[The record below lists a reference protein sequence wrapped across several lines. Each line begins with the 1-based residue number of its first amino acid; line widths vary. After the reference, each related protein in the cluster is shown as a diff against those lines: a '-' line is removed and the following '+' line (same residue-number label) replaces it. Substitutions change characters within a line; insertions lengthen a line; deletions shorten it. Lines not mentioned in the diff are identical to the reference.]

1 MTTMTREFTKEQLI
15 DQAKGCLMLA
25 QCAVDARPDDV
36 AAAKNLALY
45 EIALASLNSQPVASC
60 IVEDG
65 SMCIDG
71 FGEYAE
77 HSLPDGAHDLYAV
90 PPISIPPEQVPETL
104 RDEIIDL
111 CDGYEVGDV
120 GAQEIWD
127 VCRATMLSGV
137 KP

>member
-1 MTTMTREFTKEQLI
+1 MITTTREFTKEQLI
-15 DQAKGCLMLA
+15 KWAEDCRMLA
-25 QCAVDARPDDV
+25 QCAVDARPGDV

-45 EIALASLNSQPVASC
+45 EIALASLNSRPVASC

-71 FGEYAE
+71 YGEYAE

-90 PPISIPPEQVPETL
+90 PPLSVPPEQVPETL

-111 CDGYEVGDV
+111 CDGYEVGDI

-127 VCRATMLSGV
+127 VCRATMLNGA

>member
-1 MTTMTREFTKEQLI
+1 MISIAKERLQWLMQISSRDEIDDIGGDEIRE
-15 DQAKGCLMLA
+15 LA
-25 QCAVDARPDDV
+25 HF
-36 AAAKNLALY
+36 
-45 EIALASLNSQPVASC
+45 ALASLSARPVASC

-65 SMCIDG
+65 SMCTDG

-90 PPISIPPEQVPETL
+90 PPLSVPPEQVPETL

>member
-1 MTTMTREFTKEQLI
+1 MISIAKERLQWLMRISSRDEIDDIGGDEIRE
-15 DQAKGCLMLA
+15 LA
-25 QCAVDARPDDV
+25 RF
-36 AAAKNLALY
+36 
-45 EIALASLNSQPVASC
+45 ALASLNSRPVASC
-60 IVEDG
+60 IVDDG

-90 PPISIPPEQVPETL
+90 PPLSVLPEQVPETL

-111 CDGYEVGDV
+111 CDGYEVGDI

>member
-1 MTTMTREFTKEQLI
+1 MIAITEERLQWFMQISSREEI
-15 DQAKGCLMLA
+15 E
-25 QCAVDARPDDV
+25 DV
-36 AAAKNLALY
+36 GGY
-45 EIALASLNSQPVASC
+45 EIRELARFALASLNSRPVASC

-77 HSLPDGAHDLYAV
+77 HTLPDGAHDLYAV
-90 PPISIPPEQVPETL
+90 PPLFIPPEQVPETL

-111 CDGYEVGDV
+111 CDGYEVGDI

-127 VCRATMLSGV
+127 VCRATMLNGA